1 MAQLNNVKTQ
11 KTTKTKNYQYKI
23 VNINM
28 NSYEIWTIQRQKK
41 RLWKLKKTKEIR
53 FKHLKII
60 KALIY
65 IYWSRKKN
73 NDAKIT
79 RFFFKKNPPK

>member
-11 KTTKTKNYQYKI
+11 KTTKTKNYKYKI

-41 RLWKLKKTKEIR
+41 DYE
-53 FKHLKII
+53 
-60 KALIY
+60 
-65 IYWSRKKN
+65 N
-73 NDAKIT
+73 
-79 RFFFKKNPPK
+79 